1 MEASGASMTSN
12 ASTGWS
18 LNGYSSTGALHSA
31 NEEEEERER
40 HPHQGQGQGGSGPDS
55 NRTLPPGSS
64 ACTPPSGPSFLVSA
78 SCQARLLMGAE
89 ALVEGRPRA
98 ALFHYSK
105 AKAFGLL
112 PCILV
117 RYIARV

>member
-1 MEASGASMTSN
+1 MEVSGASMTSN

-18 LNGYSSTGALHSA
+18 LNGCGSIGASYGA
-31 NEEEEERER
+31 RAEEEEGER
-40 HPHQGQGQGGSGPDS
+40 HHQGHASGPDS
-55 NRTLPPGSS
+55 NQGISRTLQRASS
-64 ACTPPSGPSFLVSA
+64 ANAPPTGPSFIVSA
-78 SCQARLLMGAE
+78 SCQTRLLMGAD

-105 AKAFGLL
+105 AKVFGLL

-117 RYIARV
+117 R